1 LYLQRKGIFLKHFL
15 PVLSRCRLFEGIEPK
30 TIAALL
36 GCIRHSEKKYRR
48 NSFVL
53 LEDDKPKSIGI
64 VLSGLLH
71 IVRDDYWGNR
81 DIVSVVE
88 PGELFAEAFVCGGAE
103 KLPVSVI
110 AAEPSEIMRL
120 DFTRITTVCSSACA
134 FHTRLIQNM
143 ISTLAQKNIQLM
155 EKIEC
160 LGRRSTRS
168 KVLSYLSACAKRQKS
183 GDVEIP
189 FNRQE
194 LADYLSVDRS
204 ALSAELCRMRDE
216 GLLTFHKNKFCIKD
230 K

>member
-1 LYLQRKGIFLKHFL
+1 M
-15 PVLSRCRLFEGIEPK
+15 
-30 TIAALL
+30 
-36 GCIRHSEKKYRR
+36 
-48 NSFVL
+48 
-53 LEDDKPKSIGI
+53 EDDEPKSIGI

-81 DIVSVVE
+81 DIVSPVE
-88 PGELFAEAFVCGGAE
+88 PGELFAEAFVCGGAK

-110 AAEPSEIMRL
+110 AVEPSEVMRF
-120 DFTRITTVCSSACA
+120 DFNRITRTCSSACV

-143 ISTLAQKNIQLM
+143 ISTLARKNIQLM

-160 LGRRSTRS
+160 LAQRSTRS
-168 KVLSYLSACAKRQKS
+168 KVLSYLSAVAKRQKS

-216 GLLTFHKNKFCIKD
+216 GLLAFQKNKFCIKE
-230 K
+230 KSTTLP

>member
-1 LYLQRKGIFLKHFL
+1 LKNFL
-15 PVLSRCRLFEGIEPK
+15 PVLSRCRLFDGIDPK
-30 TIAALL
+30 TITALL
-36 GCIRHSEKKYRR
+36 GCIMPNTKKYSR

-53 LEDDKPKSIGI
+53 MEDDEPKSIGI

-71 IVRDDYWGNR
+71 IIRDDYWGNR
-81 DIVSVVE
+81 DIVSAVV
-88 PGELFAEAFVCGGAE
+88 PGELFAEAFVCGGAK

-120 DFTRITTVCSSACA
+120 DFNRITRTCSSACG

-160 LGRRSTRS
+160 LARRSTRS
-168 KVLSYLSACAKRQKS
+168 KVLSYLSALAKRQKS
-183 GDVEIP
+183 GNVEIP

-216 GLLTFHKNKFCIKD
+216 GLLTFRKNRFCIVEKE
-230 K
+230 